1 MTLLLTTAVVLLV
14 PFAGISAL
22 LLVAE
27 RLQDRRER
35 ALFRQIALTDAIH
48 RELGAIAAPTVR
60 QRFGGGWAVS
70 MALPLDRPATVATI
84 VRLTGQHFS
93 REEQDGT
100 PLEIV
105 LTSRTS
111 SAWPHAAH
119 PMAPPRGTAG
129 APLAA

>member
-1 MTLLLTTAVVLLV
+1 
-14 PFAGISAL
+14 
-22 LLVAE
+22 
-27 RLQDRRER
+27 
-35 ALFRQIALTDAIH
+35 
-48 RELGAIAAPTVR
+48 
-60 QRFGGGWAVS
+60 
-70 MALPLDRPATVATI
+70 VATI

-129 APLAA
+129 APPAPRARRVASMDLNTSAAARDVCSWLRQVRADAARSRLLASLRRRPVGWRAALALALVRLGRRLAGRGGAIPRTA